1 MPSNNVN
8 TTTSSPG
15 ENVDLRKLKS
25 RYDALL
31 PKYGFLWRSMANKQL
46 KQSQVDNAKPN
57 EAKQRITAK
66 EKVSIEKE
74 NSNPSSSFLDA
85 IQSKQPVILNNH
97 NNCGDDCND
106 CPEPIIEIDENDSTF
121 DEQELVDSED
131 DEDVRVGN
139 KGGREA
145 AARVEIDLLDVELG
159 EDSDEEIL
167 LTGRNNKRTFVI
179 ESDDE
184 SERDL
189 VSFGGESE
197 DSEFADTVENED
209 HSETNLT
216 LHNTNVNNEQNQ
228 SGDASTVCEKEW
240 VELPSSNDEEEAKLP
255 PTNTVVILSS
265 DEEDESESGN
275 ENDAQSVFSIGSSDS
290 DEIIYVD
297 MVDRRVV
304 DKQPTNVK
312 TGNDSN
318 KDTKSKRKKPLRSD
332 KNASRTNET
341 PTAST
346 SNLSSKSSSLAFRK
360 QRDSILAS
368 TFATFN
374 QLAFNGELSS
384 VEVSWSNRLNT
395 TAGITRMKGRLG
407 QPNSRVATIELAT
420 KVIDSEE
427 KLRSTL
433 LHELCHAAAW
443 LVDGAHKPPHGKCF
457 KKWAAISMKKVR
469 GDILPLFWVA
479 SIQDC

>member
-46 KQSQVDNAKPN
+46 KQSQVDNAKPK
-57 EAKQRITAK
+57 EAKQRIAAK

-85 IQSKQPVILNNH
+85 IQSKQPVILNIH

-106 CPEPIIEIDENDSTF
+106 CPDPIIEIDENDSTF

-131 DEDVRVGN
+131 DEGVDN
-139 KGGREA
+139 KGGRGVDI

-167 LTGRNNKRTFVI
+167 LTGRKKKRTFVI

-184 SERDL
+184 SQRDL

-197 DSEFADTVENED
+197 DSEFADTEENED
-209 HSETNLT
+209 CSGTNLT

-290 DEIIYVD
+290 DEIIDVY

-304 DKQPTNVK
+304 DNQPTNVK

-318 KDTKSKRKKPLRSD
+318 QDTKSTRKKPLRSD
-332 KNASRTNET
+332 KNASRTKET

-443 LVDGAHKPPHGKCF
+443 LVDGVHKPPHGKCF